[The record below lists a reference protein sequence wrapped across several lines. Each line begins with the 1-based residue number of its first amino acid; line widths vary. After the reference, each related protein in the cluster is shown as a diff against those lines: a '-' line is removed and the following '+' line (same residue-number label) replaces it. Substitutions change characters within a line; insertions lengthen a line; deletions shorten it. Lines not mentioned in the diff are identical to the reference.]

1 MTPEPPKPLLL
12 VRVVRTA
19 VRLTLVVGILLS
31 GVVLMQTWHLLFHER
46 GELPVRAGD
55 AGGFAG
61 LPDGLFADGT
71 WRLGGGDW
79 SFDVASVSPD
89 TPDPEVDPL
98 PPGGGKRGS
107 DLDGAV
113 LDWLRTA
120 GATVTG
126 DGRLREYRL
135 DRNGSRIRAATQG
148 DGREEVVLWARLDRT
163 TGDRVSRMEFRRRA
177 TTSPANAGPIELPP
191 GVRTLATRIDGGGR
205 VQARFVGPIAS
216 PGETRKHWADCGWEA
231 ASPFVTDGGVTGF
244 RLNRGTDAVD
254 VWRYRGTEAASREY
268 LLLVRGK

>member
-46 GELPVRAGD
+46 GELPTRADD

-61 LPDGLFADGT
+61 LPDGLFAEGT
-71 WRLGGGDW
+71 WRLGGNDW
-79 SFDVASVSPD
+79 SFDVAPVSPD
-89 TPDPEVDPL
+89 TPDPKIEPL
-98 PPGGGKRGS
+98 PPGDGKRGS

-126 DGRLREYRL
+126 DGRLREKV
-135 DRNGSRIRAATQG
+135 DDI
-148 DGREEVVLWARLDRT
+148 
-163 TGDRVSRMEFRRRA
+163 
-177 TTSPANAGPIELPP
+177 
-191 GVRTLATRIDGGGR
+191 
-205 VQARFVGPIAS
+205 
-216 PGETRKHWADCGWEA
+216 KHG
-231 ASPFVTDGGVTGF
+231 
-244 RLNRGTDAVD
+244 
-254 VWRYRGTEAASREY
+254 
-268 LLLVRGK
+268 